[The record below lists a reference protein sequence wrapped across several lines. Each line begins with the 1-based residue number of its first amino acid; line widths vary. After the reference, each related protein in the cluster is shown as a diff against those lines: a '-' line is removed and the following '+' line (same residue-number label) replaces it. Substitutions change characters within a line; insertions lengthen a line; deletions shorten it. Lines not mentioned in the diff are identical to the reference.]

1 MNPKRIVLAV
11 LSAAVLFSTLAAP
24 ARAQSCVGF
33 EPPLAVGTNY
43 GAPVSQPPA
52 TVIFTTNGIPV
63 RIYHFQL
70 INAGWIFNRAYIDLA
85 PVPFSPNQSIRS
97 NNINLLFDLT
107 RLPFKPKKVTLSY
120 LDLGGYENLS
130 VNGSSPYHVG
140 ELTAAP
146 AVLGGVNVSV
156 TSTPVP
162 PPMSG
167 KRGTLTL
174 SGNVT
179 SLMIGGQELWID
191 QVCAQ

>member
-1 MNPKRIVLAV
+1 MTTQRLIPSV
-11 LSAAVLFSTLAAP
+11 LSAALLLALLAAP

-33 EPPLAVGTNY
+33 EPPLALGTLY
-43 GAPVSQPPA
+43 GAPVPQPPG
-52 TVIFTTNGIPV
+52 TLIFTTNGIPV
-63 RIYHFQL
+63 RIDNFQL
-70 INAGWIFNRAYIDLA
+70 MSLGWTFNRASIDLA
-85 PVPFSPNQSIRS
+85 PVPFSPSQSLRS
-97 NNINLLFDLT
+97 NNINLRFDFT
-107 RLPFKPKKVTLSY
+107 RLKFKPKKVTLSY

-156 TSTPVP
+156 TSTPVA

-167 KRGTLTL
+167 KYGTLTL
-174 SGNVT
+174 TGSVT
-179 SLMIGGQELWID
+179 SLLIGGQELWID

>member
-1 MNPKRIVLAV
+1 MTTKRIVHSA
-11 LSAAVLFSTLAAP
+11 LSAALFLTLAAP

-33 EPPLAVGTNY
+33 EPPLAVGTTY

-52 TVIFTTNGIPV
+52 TVIFTTNNIPV
-63 RIYHFQL
+63 RIYRFQL
-70 INAGWIFNRAYIDLA
+70 MNAGWAFNRAYIDLA

-97 NNINLLFDLT
+97 NNINLLFDFT
-107 RLPFKPKKVTLSY
+107 QLPFKPKKVTFSY

-130 VNGSSPYHVG
+130 INGSSPYHVG

-167 KRGTLTL
+167 KRGTVTL

-179 SLMIGGQELWID
+179 SLLIGGQELWID